1 MNVDTKLRLILYAP
15 HEFGGRAAKT
25 AEGVLRYRPE
35 AAVAVVDPAKAGLTS
50 GTVIGAG
57 GSIPV
62 VSTMEEA
69 IALGADAVLLGCAFA
84 GGRMPQT
91 WRDDILR
98 AINSRLSII
107 NGLHD
112 FLVDDR
118 EFASAAE
125 SMNVALIDLR
135 MPPEKLNIATGK
147 AASVKAHTVLTVGSD
162 CSVGKMTTSLEL
174 LAAARKA
181 NRPSRFV
188 ATGQTGII
196 IDGCGVAI
204 DRVIGDFMAGV
215 VEDLVLDAANG
226 AEYVFIEGQGSII
239 HPGYS
244 GVTLSILHGAAA
256 ECLILCHQEGRMTTG
271 ESDHVIPKLSVL
283 VETYE
288 GLARFIR
295 PTKVVG
301 IAIDSRSIAS
311 DADARARIEEYSKE
325 TGLPVTD
332 PVRFGA
338 ANLFEA
344 IESYCSTACKR

>member
-1 MNVDTKLRLILYAP
+1 MNVDTRLRLILYAP

-25 AEGVLRYRPE
+25 AEGLLRYRPE
-35 AAVAVVDPAKAGLTS
+35 AAACVVDPVKAGLTAAA
-50 GTVIGAG
+50 VIGAG
-57 GSIPV
+57 GAVPV
-62 VSTMEEA
+62 VRTIEEA

-84 GGRMPQT
+84 GGRMPQS
-91 WRDDILR
+91 WRDDILK
-98 AINSRLSII
+98 AIKSGLSII

-112 FLVDDR
+112 FLVDDA
-118 EFASAAE
+118 EFSSAAG
-125 SMNVALIDLR
+125 SMDVSLIDLR
-135 MPPEKLNIATGK
+135 MPPEKLNIATGR
-147 AASVKAHTVLTVGSD
+147 AASLKAHTVLTVGSD

-174 LAAARKA
+174 LGAARKA

-215 VEDLVLDAANG
+215 VEDLVIEAAAG
-226 AEYVFIEGQGSII
+226 SEYVFIEGQGSII

-256 ECLILCHQEGRMTTG
+256 ECLILCHQEGRITTG
-271 ESDHVIPKLSVL
+271 ESDHVIPELPVL
-283 VETYE
+283 VEIYE
-288 GLARFIR
+288 SLARFIR

-301 IAIDSRSIAS
+301 VAIDSRSIAS
-311 DADARARIEEYSKE
+311 DADARARLEEYSRQ

-338 ANLFEA
+338 ANLFQA
-344 IESYCSTACKR
+344 IESYCQ